1 MGTLG
6 MGDPVNGQDVD
17 IISRH
22 QMQKLYKFILHR
34 GILAMWLVHPVYKA
48 LLIVRDYP
56 RERDASLT
64 LWRIPVLSVHV
75 HVDRDV
81 AAAGERWS
89 VILNPPAWIESLLRL
104 IRKPDILS
112 VQLSEIWL
120 VVSRRDG
127 WRNQT
132 TRWQRR
138 KVYLM
143 LGGLLA
149 YVAILALTSVLII
162 NLGLSLV
169 RAGATTAKAVA
180 RSIPALLAVLFVG
193 FATGDAWRIFGQE
206 PYWRF
211 GVLVAVLVG
220 AGLAA
225 MLVNLRT
232 ADGWQSVFLTCQV
245 AGENVVG
252 VAALEEWGK
261 RTPVKKLL
269 ERPDPVL
276 PLGSS
281 PDDLPPALTRAS
293 AMLAKNVWLLFWLTM
308 ALSVLWTA
316 VFVSL
321 IFVVIG
327 VLAISLPTTNDLLG
341 SQPGHPLAVTV
352 YQFGLLG
359 QQVTITRQLLLLS
372 AVLGSVAALTFATS
386 TLQDPGSRPAFEDH
400 ALKSLRRAFAALGYY
415 LAAVAALLRQLE
427 AMDTLEKIDGID
439 ARAIKKLL
447 QSRPPASGR
456 VPPAASRDDASPT

>member
-17 IISRH
+17 IVSRH
-22 QMQKLYKFILHR
+22 QMQKLYRFILHR

-56 RERDASLT
+56 RARDASLT
-64 LWRIPVLSVHV
+64 LWRIPVLSFHV

-81 AAAGERWS
+81 DVDVDAAAAGERWS
-89 VILNPPAWIESLLRL
+89 VILNPPAWIEYLLRL
-104 IRKPDILS
+104 IRKPGILS

-120 VVSRRDG
+120 VVSRREG
-127 WRNQT
+127 WRNET
-132 TRWQRR
+132 TPWQRR

-149 YVAILALTSVLII
+149 YVAILALTSVLFI

-193 FATGDAWRIFGQE
+193 FATGDSWRIFGQE

-232 ADGWQSVFLTCQV
+232 ADGWQSVFLKCQV
-245 AGENVVG
+245 AGGDVVAG
-252 VAALEEWGK
+252 AAALEVWGT
-261 RTPVKKLL
+261 RTPARKWL

-276 PLGSS
+276 LLGSS
-281 PDDLPPALTRAS
+281 PADLPPALSRAR
-293 AMLAKNVWLLFWLTM
+293 AMLARNVWLLFWLTM
-308 ALSVLWTA
+308 ALSILWTA
-316 VFVSL
+316 VFVTL

-352 YQFGLLG
+352 CQFGLLG
-359 QQVTITRQLLLLS
+359 QEVTITRQLLLLS

-386 TLQDPGSRPAFEDH
+386 TLQDPASRPMFEEH

-439 ARAIKKLL
+439 SNAIKKLL
-447 QSRPPASGR
+447 QSRKEAPPEPQS
-456 VPPAASRDDASPT
+456 